1 MFAKKLKELRSGRM
15 SQAELARLLGVTQQA
30 VGKWEKGIATPDY
43 ATLAKI
49 ATLFDVST
57 DYLITGKFLL
67 KNPSAPDYDVYIENK
82 RKSLLNLISSQDE
95 DTLSGAI
102 QEAMNL
108 QALDTK

>member
-1 MFAKKLKELRSGRM
+1 MFANRLKELRTGKM

-67 KNPSAPDYDVYIENK
+67 KESPALYDVYMENK
-82 RKSLLNLISSQDE
+82 RKVISSLISSQDKE
-95 DTLSGAI
+95 TLSGAI
-102 QEAMNL
+102 QETMNL

>member
-67 KNPSAPDYDVYIENK
+67 KKSPEPSYELYIERK
-82 RKSLLNLISSQDE
+82 RKAISHLISSQDKE
-95 DTLSGAI
+95 TLSGAI
-102 QEAMNL
+102 QETMNL